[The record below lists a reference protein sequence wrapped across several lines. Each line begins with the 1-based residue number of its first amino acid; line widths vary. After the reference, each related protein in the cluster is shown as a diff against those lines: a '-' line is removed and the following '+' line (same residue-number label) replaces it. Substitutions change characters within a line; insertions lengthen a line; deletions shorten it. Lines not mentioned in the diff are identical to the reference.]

1 VFGIGDKAI
10 CHRSAIGAKVLTGA
24 EKIYSMLNCATP
36 DRPHPRSAPSALGQ
50 LPGTTTCAYGPELWQ
65 EQGLGLSLQDGS
77 PGENRTKIDKILTI
91 VLVLA
96 IVLSVCGVI
105 YLIIIPKQG
114 EQFTEFYILGSSG
127 IADEY
132 PTDLVVGEKGTV
144 IIGVVNHEY
153 EDVSYQLDVRLDGA
167 TISEDSIDL
176 VHNETWESLFTFQA
190 MEKGENQK
198 LEFLLQK
205 DDVNGTYRSL
215 HLWVHVREY

>member
-1 VFGIGDKAI
+1 
-10 CHRSAIGAKVLTGA
+10 
-24 EKIYSMLNCATP
+24 MLNCATP

-50 LPGTTTCAYGPELWQ
+50 LPGTTACAYGPGLWQ
-65 EQGLGLSLQDGS
+65 EHGLILSLQEGS
-77 PGENRTKIDKILTI
+77 PGDNRETEKHKKIDKILTV

-153 EDVSYQLDVRLDGA
+153 EDVSYRLDVRLDGA
-167 TISEDSIDL
+167 TISEDSL
-176 VHNETWESLFTFQA
+176 YLAHNETWESPFTFQA